1 MQFICPASY
10 ISIPMAN
17 DGDAGKRKETIE
29 CRSNSGFNPDIGPIL
44 QLKCERERE
53 RERELA
59 LSTIKGSFFK
69 RRSHT
74 GVVKRRVRKASMATP
89 VDAQGIYD
97 ARGFEGFF
105 YPSYGIFC
113 VHYERQIAATL
124 CWIRLKQG
132 GGSGLKEVI
141 GVLRRGKVL
150 WCGFGIRFTW
160 GYK

>member
-1 MQFICPASY
+1 MR
-10 ISIPMAN
+10 
-17 DGDAGKRKETIE
+17 G
-29 CRSNSGFNPDIGPIL
+29 
-44 QLKCERERE
+44 RE

-105 YPSYGIFC
+105 YPSYGVFC

-132 GGSGLKEVI
+132 GGG
-141 GVLRRGKVL
+141 GRD
-150 WCGFGIRFTW
+150 
-160 GYK
+160 

>member
-1 MQFICPASY
+1 MR
-10 ISIPMAN
+10 
-17 DGDAGKRKETIE
+17 G
-29 CRSNSGFNPDIGPIL
+29 
-44 QLKCERERE
+44 RE

-105 YPSYGIFC
+105 YPSYGVFC

-132 GGSGLKEVI
+132 GGVGIERSNW
-141 GVLRRGKVL
+141 GVATGESSLV
-150 WCGFGIRFTW
+150 RFW
-160 GYK
+160 YK